1 MSALSFHLRL
11 LSLLVRRFLWLEPDG
26 NTHLPR
32 DQRGGEIGVKTSK
45 EECILAGRSDLHPK
59 EKERRRFVVRTV
71 RGGHYTNELR
81 GPFRWRPTV
90 TAIWNLLFPIQRC
103 QTVVH
108 LEEHPPSEHGE
119 KA

>member
-1 MSALSFHLRL
+1 VLSFHLRL
-11 LSLLVRRFLWLEPDG
+11 LSPLVRRFLGLEPDG
-26 NTHLPR
+26 NTHLLR

-59 EKERRRFVVRTV
+59 AEERRRFVVRTV

-81 GPFRWRPTV
+81 GPSRWCPTV
-90 TAIWNLLFPIQRC
+90 TANWNLLFPIQQG

-108 LEEHPPSEHGE
+108 LEEHLPAGHWG